1 MNNYSPATIFFSQV
15 TSFCIYIF
23 QTMYQRCLQPIR
35 PTNSKK
41 QLQVPTNLVVDNNN
55 KLQVTVHDILS
66 LANYTYLNDVI
77 LNYILDN
84 HHTETSRSDIYLLD
98 SLFFSSLTHHPEL
111 ASNWTKNINLF
122 AYNKILVPICQC
134 QHWTLI
140 VISPRDN
147 TIQLYNS
154 LLPRHHPSGEHNKLL
169 CRIQKF
175 LHSEYHRIYK
185 NTLPFPFQQS
195 IRQGLPQQTS
205 SADCG
210 LFAIHFASC
219 IMTNTETQWDNYPN
233 TIELRQKYARFC
245 MKNLPVH
252 LQDHLWSCLEL
263 PRPIIWS
270 FLMCCK

>member
-1 MNNYSPATIFFSQV
+1 MNNYSPATIFFSQA

-41 QLQVPTNLVVDNNN
+41 QLQVPTDLVVDNNN

-77 LNYILDN
+77 INYILDN
-84 HHTETSRSDIYLLD
+84 HHKETDRPDIYLLD
-98 SLFFSSLTHHPEL
+98 SLFFTSLTHHPSL
-111 ASNWTKNINLF
+111 ASNWTKNTNIF
-122 AYNKILVPICQC
+122 TYNKIIIPICQC

-140 VISPRDN
+140 VISPSDK

-154 LLPRHHPSGEHNKLL
+154 LLPRNLPSGEHNILL

-175 LHSEYHRIYK
+175 LYSEYHRIYQD
-185 NTLPFPFQQS
+185 TLPFPFHQS
-195 IRQGLPQQTS
+195 IVQGLPQQTS

-210 LFAIHFASC
+210 LFTLHFASS
-219 IMTNTETQWDNYPN
+219 IMKNKEIQWDNYPH
-233 TIELRQKYARFC
+233 TIELRQKYAQFC
-245 MKNLPVH
+245 IKNLPQQ
-252 LQDHLWSCLEL
+252 LQDQIWSCLAL
-263 PRPIIWS
+263 PRPTS
-270 FLMCCK
+270 

>member
-41 QLQVPTNLVVDNNN
+41 QLQVPANLVVDNNN

-84 HHTETSRSDIYLLD
+84 HHTETGRSDIYLLD
-98 SLFFSSLTHHPEL
+98 SLFFSSLTHHPKL
-111 ASNWTKNINLF
+111 ASNWTKNTNLF
-122 AYNKILVPICQC
+122 TYNKILVPICQC

-140 VISPRDN
+140 VISPSDN

-154 LLPRHHPSGEHNKLL
+154 LLPRHLPSGEHNKLL

-195 IRQGLPQQTS
+195 VMQGLPQQTS

-210 LFAIHFASC
+210 LFTIHFASS
-219 IMTNTETQWDNYPN
+219 IMKNTELQWDNYPS

-245 MKNLPVH
+245 IKNLPVH

-263 PRPIIWS
+263 PRPT
-270 FLMCCK
+270 F